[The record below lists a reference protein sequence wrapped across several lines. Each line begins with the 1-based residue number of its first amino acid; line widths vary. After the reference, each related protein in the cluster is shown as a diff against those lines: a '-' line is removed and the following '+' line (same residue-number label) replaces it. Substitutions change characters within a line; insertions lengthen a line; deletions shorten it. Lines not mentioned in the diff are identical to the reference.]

1 MMTPR
6 YVISTALLTLLA
18 SSVVMCQSAKKNV
31 LMIIVDD
38 FRPEIRRYAGSDSAL
53 NPSIRTPNIDAL
65 ADTGVTFT
73 NAHTVV
79 STAHIVVSTAHTVVS
94 TASTVMIIAHIAIST
109 AIL

>member
-1 MMTPR
+1 MF
-6 YVISTALLTLLA
+6 
-18 SSVVMCQSAKKNV
+18 
-31 LMIIVDD
+31 IIDD
-38 FRPEIRRYAGSDSAL
+38 FRPEIGRYSDSDNSL

-79 STAHIVVSTAHTVVS
+79 STAHIVVN
-94 TASTVMIIAHIAIST
+94 TASTVMIIAHIAVST